1 MKANEVK
8 LLKFLQGPKQFLIP
22 IFQRR
27 YSWEK
32 RHCDQLWKD
41 IMRVGKD
48 KNAHAHF
55 LGSVVYMEH
64 GLYSVST
71 IPQLLVIDGQ
81 QRLTTLS
88 LLLSALGRAIE
99 ARGIE
104 IGITQR
110 RLENYYLFNA
120 DEDDQYRYKQLLT
133 RRDNDTLIQ
142 LLENKELPADASPR
156 LLENYGFFEE
166 KLQSENLEVVYGGIQ
181 KLMIVDISLN
191 RDYDNPQLIF
201 ESLNSTGLDLSQADL
216 IRNYVLMGQE
226 RNIQNRLYED
236 YWVPMEDYFGDE
248 YTKRFD
254 RFIRDYLTLKTR
266 RIPNIR
272 SVYEHFKNEVDNKE
286 PPEALEAAIAEISRY
301 SKYYVR
307 IALLKEEDSEI
318 RACLEDLQDLKVEVA
333 FPLLL
338 GVYENYM
345 QGKIE
350 RVEVIEIFRLIESY
364 VFRRAICGIPT
375 NTLNKTFAA
384 LTGQIGKD
392 NYLQSLKVTFSRM
405 TGNQRY
411 PSDIELEK
419 ELLIKD
425 VYNFDRCKYLLRK
438 LENYGRKEP
447 VRVEDY
453 TIEHVM
459 PQDPDLSEEWQE
471 ELGENWREVHEKYL
485 HTIGNLTLTGYNSEL
500 SNRSFR
506 EKQEIPGG
514 FRDSPLRLNES
525 LRRATQWDKIAI
537 VNRAKML
544 SEKVRKIWFHHG
556 VSQEIQQEQKGDWTL
571 ANHHYL
577 TGEMMDLFQRS
588 RQCILSLDASIS
600 EQITKSY
607 IGYSMNTIFAAIFP
621 QAKRLRLLLNL
632 PFSNIEDP
640 QGLCRDMTNINGW
653 GDVEVGLSSATEL
666 DYIMPLIQ
674 QAFQRQLAAP
684 DNTVGIII
692 EAEI

>member
-1 MKANEVK
+1 MKANEVN

-27 YSWEK
+27 YSWDK

-48 KNAHAHF
+48 KNALAHF

-99 ARGIE
+99 ATGVE

-120 DEDDQYRYKQLLT
+120 DEDDQYRHKQLLT

-166 KLQSENLEVVYGGIQ
+166 KLQSENLEVVYDGIQ

-236 YWVPMEDYFGDE
+236 YWFPMEDRFGDE

-272 SVYEHFKNEVDNKE
+272 SVYEHFKDEVDNKE
-286 PPEALEAAIAEISRY
+286 HPEALEAAIAEISRY
-301 SKYYVR
+301 SRYYVC
-307 IALLKEEDSEI
+307 IALLQEDDPEFL
-318 RACLEDLQDLKVEVA
+318 ACFEDIHALNVETVFPFLLE
-333 FPLLL
+333 
-338 GVYENYM
+338 VYEDYM
-345 QGKIE
+345 QGQLEKE
-350 RVEVIEIFRLIESY
+350 QVIDILRLIESY
-364 VFRRAICGIPT
+364 IFRRAICGIET
-375 NTLNKTFAA
+375 RGLNRIFATLMLK
-384 LTGQIGKD
+384 IDKS
-392 NYLQSLKVTFSRM
+392 NYLESLKRAFAQMPSS
-405 TGNQRY
+405 QRY
-411 PSDIELEK
+411 PSDTEFKEK
-419 ELLIKD
+419 FCIKD
-425 VYNFDRCKYLLRK
+425 VYNFHPCSYLLCK
-438 LENYGRKEP
+438 LENHGHNKEA
-447 VRVEDY
+447 VRLEDC

-459 PQDPDLSEEWQE
+459 PQTLSEQWKTD
-471 ELGENWREVHEKYL
+471 LGENWEEAHEKYL

-500 SNRSFR
+500 GNHTFID
-506 EKQEIPGG
+506 KQLMDGG
-514 FRDSPLRLNES
+514 FLDSPLHLNRDLAEVEQWNETAIID
-525 LRRATQWDKIAI
+525 RAETLAEKAREIWPYHGIAQG
-537 VNRAKML
+537 
-544 SEKVRKIWFHHG
+544 VR
-556 VSQEIQQEQKGDWTL
+556 QEQREDGSL
-571 ANHHYL
+571 ANHRYL
-577 TGEMMDLFQRS
+577 TGEMMELFQQL
-588 RQCILSLDASIS
+588 RQCILNLDASIS

-607 IGYSMNTIFAAIFP
+607 IGYSMNTTFAAIFP
-621 QAKRLRLLLNL
+621 RAKRLRLLLNL
-632 PFSNIEDP
+632 PFSDIEDP
-640 QGLCRDMTNINGW
+640 QGLCRDMTHINGW
-653 GDVEVGLSSATEL
+653 GDVEVGISAVDEL
-666 DYIMPLIQ
+666 DYIMFLIQ
-674 QAFQRQLAAP
+674 QAFDRQLA
-684 DNTVGIII
+684 DQ
-692 EAEI
+692 

>member
-1 MKANEVK
+1 MKANEVN

-27 YSWEK
+27 YSWDK

-41 IMRVGKD
+41 IMRVGRD
-48 KNAHAHF
+48 KSAYAHF

-88 LLLSALGRAIE
+88 LLLSALGRTIE
-99 ARGIE
+99 ATGVE

-120 DEDDQYRYKQLLT
+120 DEEDQYRYKQLLT

-156 LLENYGFFEE
+156 LLENYRFFEA
-166 KLQSENLEVVYGGIQ
+166 KLQSDNLEVVYDGIQ

-226 RNIQNRLYED
+226 PNFQNRLYET
-236 YWVPMEDYFGDE
+236 YWYPMEQRFGEE

-254 RFIRDYLTLKTR
+254 RFIRDYLTLKTQ
-266 RIPNIR
+266 RIPNIK
-272 SVYEHFKNEVDNKE
+272 SVYGRFKTEVDNKE
-286 PPEALEAAIAEISRY
+286 HPEVLEETIAEIDRY
-301 SKYYVR
+301 SRHYVC

-318 RACLEDLQDLKVEVA
+318 RACLEDFQDLKVEVA

-338 GVYENYM
+338 GVYESYA
-345 QGKIE
+345 QGLIE
-350 RVEVIEIFRLIESY
+350 KAEAIEIFRLIESY

-384 LTGQIGKD
+384 LTGQIDKD
-392 NYLQSLKVTFSRM
+392 NYLKSLKAEFSQM
-405 TGNQRY
+405 TGNKRY
-411 PSDIELEK
+411 PSDLEFK
-419 ELLIKD
+419 QELLIKD

-438 LENYGRKEP
+438 LENYERKEP
-447 VRVEDY
+447 IRVEDY

-459 PQDPDLSEEWQE
+459 PQNPDLSEEWQE

-500 SNRSFR
+500 SDHSFK
-506 EKQEIPGG
+506 EKQAVSGG
-514 FRDSPLRLNES
+514 FRDSPLRLNRS
-525 LRRATQWDKIAI
+525 LAQAERWNKIAI
-537 VNRAKML
+537 VTRAKMF
-544 SEKVRKIWFHHG
+544 SEKTCKIWPNHG
-556 VSQEIQQEQKGDWTL
+556 VLREIQQEHREGRTL
-571 ANHHYL
+571 TA
-577 TGEMMDLFQRS
+577 GEM
-588 RQCILSLDASIS
+588 
-600 EQITKSY
+600 
-607 IGYSMNTIFAAIFP
+607 
-621 QAKRLRLLLNL
+621 
-632 PFSNIEDP
+632 
-640 QGLCRDMTNINGW
+640 
-653 GDVEVGLSSATEL
+653 
-666 DYIMPLIQ
+666 
-674 QAFQRQLAAP
+674 
-684 DNTVGIII
+684 
-692 EAEI
+692 

>member
-1 MKANEVK
+1 MKANEEN
-8 LLKFLQGPKQFLIP
+8 LLKFLDGTKQFILP

-27 YSWEK
+27 YSWGTEQCK
-32 RHCDQLWKD
+32 QLWHD
-41 IMRVGKD
+41 VYRIGEND
-48 KNAHAHF
+48 KIQSHF
-55 LGSVVYMEH
+55 LGSIVSREE
-64 GLYSVST
+64 VST
-71 IPQLLVIDGQ
+71 RVQQLCVIDGQ

-88 LLLSALGRAIE
+88 LLLSVLGRSIK
-99 ARGIE
+99 ARGVN
-104 IGITQR
+104 IGIDQDR
-110 RLENYYLFNA
+110 IEGYYLFN
-120 DEDDQYRYKQLLT
+120 DKEEGDLRYKQLLT
-133 RRDNDTLIQ
+133 KHDKDTLIQ
-142 LLENKELPADASPR
+142 LLREGKASDNNS
-156 LLENYGFFEE
+156 LLVENYRFFED
-166 KLQSENLEVVYGGIQ
+166 KLKHTANLEVVYRGIE
-181 KLMIVDISLN
+181 KLMIVSIALDHHS
-191 RDYDNPQLIF
+191 DNPQLIF
-201 ESLNSTGLDLSQADL
+201 ESLNSTGLRLSQADL

-226 RNIQNRLYED
+226 RKFQDSLYET
-236 YWVPMEDYFGDE
+236 YWYPMEQRFGEE

-254 RFIRDYLTLKTR
+254 RFIRDYLTLKTQ
-266 RIPNIR
+266 RIPNIK
-272 SVYEHFKNEVDNKE
+272 SVYERFKTEVDNKE
-286 PPEALEAAIAEISRY
+286 HPEVLEGTIAEINRY
-301 SKYYVR
+301 SGYYAR

-338 GVYENYM
+338 GVYESYM
-345 QGKIE
+345 QGTIE

-384 LTGQIGKD
+384 LTGQIDKD

-438 LENYGRKEP
+438 LENYGRKEL

-471 ELGENWREVHEKYL
+471 ELGKNWREVHEKYL

-544 SEKVRKIWFHHG
+544 SEKAREIWFHHG

-577 TGEMMDLFQRS
+577 TGEMMELFQRS

-621 QAKRLRLLLNL
+621 QTKRLRLLLNL
-632 PFSNIEDP
+632 PFSDIEDP
-640 QGLCRDMTNINGW
+640 QGLCRDITNINGW
-653 GDVEVGLSSATEL
+653 GDVEVGLYSATEL

-674 QAFQRQLAAP
+674 QAFQRQLADP
-684 DNTVGIII
+684 DNTIGIII
-692 EAEI
+692 EAET

>member
-1 MKANEVK
+1 MKANEVNF
-8 LLKFLQGPKQFLIP
+8 LKFLQGPKQFLIP

-27 YSWEK
+27 YSWDK

-41 IMRVGKD
+41 ILRVGKD

-99 ARGIE
+99 AKGVE

-120 DEDDQYRYKQLLT
+120 DEDDLYRYKQLLT
-133 RRDNDTLIQ
+133 QRDNDTLIQ

-156 LLENYGFFEE
+156 LLDNYRFFEE
-166 KLQSENLEVVYGGIQ
+166 KLQSENLEVVYDGIQ

-236 YWVPMEDYFGDE
+236 YWFPMEDYFGDE

-286 PPEALEAAIAEISRY
+286 QPEALEAIIAEISRY
-301 SKYYVR
+301 SRYYVR
-307 IALLKEEDSEI
+307 IALLQEDDPEFLACFEDIHALNVETVFPFLLEI
-318 RACLEDLQDLKVEVA
+318 YED
-333 FPLLL
+333 
-338 GVYENYM
+338 YM
-345 QGKIE
+345 QDQLEKA
-350 RVEVIEIFRLIESY
+350 EVIEILRLIESY
-364 VFRRAICGIPT
+364 IFRRAICGIET
-375 NTLNKTFAA
+375 RGLNRIFATLMLK
-384 LTGQIGKD
+384 IDKS
-392 NYLQSLKVTFSRM
+392 NYLQSLKRAFAQMPFS
-405 TGNQRY
+405 QRY
-411 PSDIELEK
+411 PSDTEFNEK
-419 ELLIKD
+419 FCIKD
-425 VYNFDRCKYLLRK
+425 VYNFHSCGYLLCK
-438 LENYGRKEP
+438 LENHGHNKEP
-447 VRVEDY
+447 IRLKDC

-459 PQDPDLSEEWQE
+459 PQTLSEQWKT
-471 ELGENWREVHEKYL
+471 ELGENWEEVYEKYL

-500 SNRSFR
+500 GNHTFID
-506 EKQEIPGG
+506 KQLMEGG
-514 FRDSPLRLNES
+514 FLDSPLHLNRS
-525 LRRATQWDKIAI
+525 LAEVEQWNETAI
-537 VNRAKML
+537 VDRAEML
-544 SEKVRKIWFHHG
+544 TEKAGKIWTNHDIP
-556 VSQEIQQEQKGDWTL
+556 QEMRQEQRGGWTL
-571 ANHHYL
+571 AEHHHL
-577 TGEMMDLFQRS
+577 NGERMELFQRL
-588 RQCILSLDASIS
+588 RRCILNLDAAVS
-600 EQITKSY
+600 ERITKFY
-607 IGYSMNTIFAAIFP
+607 IAYRFNTRFVSIVP
-621 QAKRLRLLLNL
+621 QATRLLLYLSL
-632 PFSNIEDP
+632 PFPDIDDP
-640 QGLCRDMTNINGW
+640 QGVCRNVTNVGHYGL
-653 GDVEVGLSSATEL
+653 GDVEVGLYSTNGFEF
-666 DYIMPLIQ
+666 DYIMFLIH
-674 QAFQRQLAAP
+674 QAFEKQRL
-684 DNTVGIII
+684 V
-692 EAEI
+692 